1 MKDQDIDHKTEKV
14 NLGYRSSKLLRSSG
28 VVSFMTMCSRLAGL
42 MRDIVIARF
51 IGADAMADAFF
62 VAFKIPNF
70 FRRLFSEGAFSQ
82 AFVPV
87 LAEYKESGNQAAVKA
102 LVDTVAGVLG
112 SVLIAVTI
120 FVVIASPL
128 VTGIFAFGFWLE
140 EHSLIYF

>member
-14 NLGYRSSKLLRSSG
+14 NLGYGSSKLLRSSG

-87 LAEYKESGNQAAVKA
+87 LAEYKESGIR
-102 LVDTVAGVLG
+102 LR
-112 SVLIAVTI
+112 
-120 FVVIASPL
+120 
-128 VTGIFAFGFWLE
+128 
-140 EHSLIYF
+140 